1 MGYNKGRSYAP
12 TFTIKTI
19 WGLAKSPELALD
31 DDTLYSI
38 VYRETGKDSM
48 RQLSQKEI
56 NKVCH
61 ALSALKDSAKGK
73 GGSGRTDTGGNK
85 LTKAKRQKIY
95 RLTGELGWNNNNARI
110 NGFVKKMF
118 GVERLEWL
126 NNEQCSKLIEML
138 KKMVERETAKKDGDG
153 VEGKALPVHAGA
165 DKGH

>member
-1 MGYNKGRSYAP
+1 MGSSKGRSYAP

-31 DDTLYSI
+31 KDTLYSI
-38 VYRETGKDSM
+38 IYRETGKDSM

-56 NKVCH
+56 NQVCY

-73 GGSGRTDTGGNK
+73 SDRTDTGGNK

-95 RLTGELGWNNNNARI
+95 RLTGELGWNDNNARI

-118 GVERLEWL
+118 EVERLEWL

-138 KKMVERETAKKDGDG
+138 KSMVKRETAKEG
-153 VEGKALPVHAGA
+153 VK
-165 DKGH
+165 